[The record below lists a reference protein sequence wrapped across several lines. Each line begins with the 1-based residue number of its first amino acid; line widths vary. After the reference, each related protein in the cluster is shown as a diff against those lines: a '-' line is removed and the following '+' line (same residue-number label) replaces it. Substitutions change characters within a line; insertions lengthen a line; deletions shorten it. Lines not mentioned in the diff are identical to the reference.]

1 MTKVQEILAE
11 LVSFPILGGDS
22 NLAIVN
28 YITSYLDKYGVTYQL
43 IPNDEGTKT
52 LIHARIGPAVDGGI
66 ILSGHTDVVPVE
78 GQDWDTDPFE
88 LVEKEG
94 KLYARGSCDMKG
106 FLACCLAIVPATMKA
121 DLKRPIYLAF
131 SYDEEI
137 GCMTGNEMAEAIRD
151 YYDEKPQFA
160 IIGEPSMMQPVV
172 GHKGICVYE
181 TTVYGSAGH
190 SSRIRQEVSAIH
202 EAAKLVT
209 WLDEKMDSL
218 ISSGRID
225 ERFSPPHTS
234 MHVGRFTGGIAP
246 NVIADECTFCW
257 DVRNIPMDKIEDIRA
272 AFDEHTQVQEKIL
285 QQRFSGARIVTVLG
299 HPLVPALD
307 TPENLAVVPL
317 IRELSGVQQ
326 VETVAFASEAG
337 QFSDTGFESVICGP
351 GNIAQ
356 AHRANEF
363 ISIKQLELG
372 VAFIQKILDH
382 SCE

>member
-1 MTKVQEILAE
+1 MTKVQKILAE

-22 NLAIVN
+22 NLAIVD

-43 IPNDEGTKT
+43 VPNDEGTKT
-52 LIHARIGPAVDGGI
+52 LIHARIGPAVNGGI

-88 LVEKEG
+88 LVEKDE

-106 FLACCLAIVPATMKA
+106 FLACCLAIVPAMMKA
-121 DLKRPIYLAF
+121 ELKRPIYLAF

-209 WLDEKMDSL
+209 WLDEKMDNL
-218 ISSGRID
+218 ITEGHID

-234 MHVGRFTGGIAP
+234 MHVGQFKGGIAP

-285 QQRFSGARIVTVLG
+285 QQRFSEARIVTILG

-307 TPENLAVVPL
+307 TPEHLAVVPL
-317 IRELSGVQQ
+317 IRELSGVQEM
-326 VETVAFASEAG
+326 ETVAFASEAG

-363 ISIKQLELG
+363 ISIEQLELG